1 MIQNVLLISVIVL
14 AAIIIWLLYQMIR
27 LRRRVDL
34 VPEDGGVFETLRGL
48 DTDLAS
54 VEDVVADLGPRV
66 ESLER
71 RLPLALSRT
80 GVVVYDAFDDIAGN
94 LSRSI
99 ALLNERGDG
108 VVISML
114 VGRAEARFFTKVVQA
129 GGGREVLS
137 PEEEAAIRQAMAG

>member
-1 MIQNVLLISVIVL
+1 MIQNILLASVIVL
-14 AAIIIWLLYQMIR
+14 AAIIIWLVYQLIR
-27 LRRRVDL
+27 LKRRVDL
-34 VPEDGGVFETLRGL
+34 VPEEGGVFETLQGL

-54 VEDVVADLGPRV
+54 VEEVVADLGPRV

-71 RLPLALSRT
+71 RIPLALSRT

-114 VGRAEARFFTKVVQA
+114 VGRAEARFFTKVVERGA
-129 GGGREVLS
+129 GREILS